1 MLDKGV
7 NLLACDSG
15 GYDCLT
21 VALRRALPQL
31 QVALP
36 PKVYDGIIHDD
47 AELFMF
53 VLLQIMLM
61 QNAKE
66 HRVRLFEDVLRNGD
80 LIVHACSR

>member
-1 MLDKGV
+1 M
-7 NLLACDSG
+7 
-15 GYDCLT
+15 
-21 VALRRALPQL
+21 
-31 QVALP
+31 P
-36 PKVYDGIIHDD
+36 PGIIHDD

-53 VLLQIMLM
+53 LLLQIMLM